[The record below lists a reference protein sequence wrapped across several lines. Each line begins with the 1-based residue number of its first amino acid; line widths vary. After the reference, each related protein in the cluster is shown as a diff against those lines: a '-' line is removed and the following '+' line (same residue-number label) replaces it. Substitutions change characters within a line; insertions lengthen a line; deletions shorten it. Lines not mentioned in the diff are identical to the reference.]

1 MIRDKDPRVF
11 QSLMDID
18 FYKFTM
24 GQLIFH
30 HYPDIPVKYAF
41 KNRTKGVA
49 LAKRIREVDLRREL
63 DYVMMLGF
71 DNSDLH
77 YLRGTN
83 EYSDRM
89 FKEDYLEFLRK
100 LRLPPYRL
108 EWGDD
113 EFVIEFS
120 GKWSESIY
128 WETIALAVV
137 NELYYKSLMDNL
149 NDFER
154 DVVYATGK
162 IRLAEKIKM
171 LKENSVVN
179 LMPKENS
186 GVTFSDFGTRRRF
199 SKTWHDYVIKVLA
212 EELPRNQ
219 FIGTS
224 NVALAEKYG
233 LMPIGT
239 SAHELFMIMA
249 GVMAENDEG
258 ISVSVSKVLDD
269 WWDEYGWGLSIAL
282 PDTFGTDSFLKVFGG
297 ERAHVWKGTRQDSGD
312 PYDYGD
318 NKIIPFYESVG
329 IDSRGKLII
338 FSDGLNIEEMIK
350 IQRHFANRIK
360 TTFGWGTNLT
370 NDLGFKA
377 LSIVVKPVEANGR
390 GLVKLSDN
398 IAKAIGKPEDIE
410 RYKRIFGYSTDF
422 NKACVY

>member
-1 MIRDKDPRVF
+1 MRTQRDEPII
-11 QSLMDID
+11 QSLLDID

-24 GQLIFH
+24 GQLVFH
-30 HYPDIPVKYAF
+30 RYPDIDVKYSL
-41 KNRTKGVA
+41 KVRTAGVA
-49 LAKRIREVDLRREL
+49 LARRIKEEDLRKEL
-63 DYVMMLGF
+63 DHAMILSF
-71 DNSDLH
+71 NNSDLH

-108 EWGDD
+108 TWSDD
-113 EFVIEFS
+113 EFSLEFS
-120 GKWSESIY
+120 GKWREAIY
-128 WETIALAVV
+128 WETIALAVI
-137 NELYYKSLMDNL
+137 NELYYRSQTDSLS
-149 NDFER
+149 DFKR
-154 DVVYATGK
+154 DVVYATGEIK
-162 IRLAEKIKM
+162 LAEKIKM
-171 LKENSVVN
+171 LKEN
-179 LMPKENS
+179 P

-199 SKTWHDYVIKVLA
+199 SREWHDNVVRALA
-212 EELPRNQ
+212 EELPKNQ

-224 NVALAEKYG
+224 NVYLAMKHG

-249 GVMAENDEG
+249 GMMAESDEG
-258 ISVSVSKVLDD
+258 IFASVPKVLDD

-282 PDTFGTDSFLKVFGG
+282 PDTFGIDSFLPIFGG
-297 ERAHVWKGTRQDSGD
+297 ERAHVWKGSRQDSGD

-329 IDSRGKLII
+329 VDPRGKLIV

-350 IQRHFANRIK
+350 IQRHFAGKIK

-370 NDLGFKA
+370 NDLGFPA
-377 LSIVVKPVEANGR
+377 ISIVVKPVEACGR

-398 IAKAIGKPEDIE
+398 IAKAIGHAEDIE
-410 RYKRIFGYSTDF
+410 RYKMIFGYHADF
-422 NKACVY
+422 NKVCVY